1 MQLGWEWD
9 GTALEKGHSPTN
21 TKDTT
26 TLRGICDDV
35 SGLAGIG
42 SQELLGII
50 IYKNWVVP
58 GIFKDQ
64 LT

>member
-1 MQLGWEWD
+1 MRRLLRRVIHQQIQKIQQLCGV
-9 GTALEKGHSPTN
+9 
-21 TKDTT
+21 
-26 TLRGICDDV
+26 CDDV

-42 SQELLGII
+42 SQELLGLGII

-58 GIFKDQ
+58 GIFKDK